1 MYINKPLLVHNLY
14 LDGGLVYAIADD
26 ERAKILRVIGSMIE
40 ITPTLGI
47 NMKFINGMD
56 DTAQNFLF
64 TMKNGFTFI
73 LPKASCTN
81 IIGDYNVNQMNL
93 EQRILYLL
101 AHGQDINNYKK
112 L

>member
-1 MYINKPLLVHNLY
+1 MKIQLKNGNWFESDRLMYINKPLLVHNLY

-56 DTAQNFLF
+56 DTAL
-64 TMKNGFTFI
+64 T
-73 LPKASCTN
+73 P
-81 IIGDYNVNQMNL
+81 
-93 EQRILYLL
+93 
-101 AHGQDINNYKK
+101 
-112 L
+112 